1 MNRKIVIETI
11 KRELS
16 ITHNGVKVVHNRSEK
31 DKIDLFTLIH
41 EKIYL
46 TIPVFDMDKIIDTH
60 DNPIHIIMID
70 ILFRLM
76 DFMKNISNNS

>member
-16 ITHNGVKVVHNRSEK
+16 TTHSGVKVVHNRCEK

-46 TIPVFDMDKIIDTH
+46 TIPVFDMDKIIETH
-60 DNPIHIIMID
+60 DDPIPVIMID
-70 ILFRLM
+70 VLFRLVE
-76 DFMKNISNNS
+76 FMKNISK